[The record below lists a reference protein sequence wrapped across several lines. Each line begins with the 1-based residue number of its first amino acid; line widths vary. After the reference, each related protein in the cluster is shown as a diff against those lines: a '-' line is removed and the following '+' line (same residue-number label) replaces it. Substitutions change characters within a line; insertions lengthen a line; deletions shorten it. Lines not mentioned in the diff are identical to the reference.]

1 MELIILGSGGAMPTP
16 KPFCQCTVCKKARRL
31 GEPYKRNGSSLFI
44 KDINAVIDCGED
56 IADSLNRRDIKKID
70 NLFLTHWHPDH
81 TFGLRPIL
89 QANLNWDT
97 HKSNRPINIYIPK
110 KTFEVLI
117 EKFSA
122 IDYFINVQKAG
133 TLHLVDDGDKFKIG
147 DMEISVVGY
156 KGKESDT
163 YAYLIESNNKKV
175 LYSPCD
181 TINFEKYKNFKGLDL
196 LINECGLFSN
206 YKSEISFE
214 NLINRLREIK
224 PKKTIITHI
233 EELETSLFGEHFK
246 TAKKKYLDV
255 NFDFAYDGMKI
266 KL

>member
-1 MELIILGSGGAMPTP
+1 MELIILGSGGATPTP
-16 KPFCQCTVCKKARRL
+16 KPFCQCTICKKARRL

-89 QANLNWDT
+89 QANLDWGTN
-97 HKSNRPINIYIPK
+97 KSSRPINIYIPK
-110 KTFEVLI
+110 KTFEVLK

-133 TLHLVDDGDKFKIG
+133 TLHLVGDGEKFKIG
-147 DMEISVVGY
+147 DINISVVGY

-163 YAYLIESNNKKV
+163 YAYLIEDKGKKA
-175 LYSPCD
+175 LYAPCD
-181 TINFEKYKNFKGLDL
+181 TISFERYKDFKGLDL

-206 YKSEISFE
+206 EESEIYFGD
-214 NLINRLREIK
+214 LMNRLREIK
-224 PKKTIITHI
+224 PKKTVITHI
-233 EELETSLFGEHFK
+233 EEIEVSAYGERFK
-246 TAKKKYLDV
+246 TAKKQYSDV
-255 NFDFAYDGMKI
+255 KFDFAYDGMKI